1 MPFTL
6 LYLPSFPRKITAMA
20 GRIRDEDVAYVRDHS
35 PIDEVVAD
43 YVQLKNA
50 GGGQKKGL
58 CPFHDEKSPSF
69 HVTPSKGYFHCF
81 GCQTGGDVIA
91 FVMKM
96 DHITF
101 TETIERLAERIGYQL
116 RYDESGSSDR
126 PSVNR
131 SRLVAA
137 NTAAMKF
144 YQEQLGLPGPAQIGR
159 DFIQKKGFTKA
170 DADQFQVGYAP
181 DEWDALYKHLT
192 ALGYTQEELST
203 AGLIK
208 ESARGTQIDRYRNR
222 VMWPVKDISGD
233 VVGFGARKLAGDDV
247 DQGPKYLNTSETPLY
262 KKSQLLYGLDV
273 AKKEIAKKRQVVI
286 VEGYTDVMA
295 AHLAGVTTAV
305 ATCGTAFGDEH
316 IRVIRRLLM
325 DDDAFRGEVI
335 FTFDG
340 DAAGQKAALR
350 AFDDDQKFVAQTF
363 VAVASNGMDPNELR
377 QSGGDEAVRDL
388 IARRVPL
395 FEFAIKSVINNYD
408 TATPEG
414 RVTALNQVAPLI
426 GKIKDASLRPE
437 YIRSLAGWLGMDTDT
452 VSQAVKR
459 VAGKSNTPLPDQ
471 PASQVNLKDPL
482 LMLEREVLKAKLQVP
497 EMIADWGSLEP
508 NAFTFPPYAALRD
521 AINQG
526 DGDTA
531 KLIEAAPDDYRYLI
545 TELTVEPIRTTG
557 EVSDRY
563 VVSIFA
569 RLREVAISRQIAEI
583 KSTLQRLNPVEN
595 EAEYTKMFTELVAL
609 EATKRV
615 QKELAI
621 GDLI

>member
-1 MPFTL
+1 
-6 LYLPSFPRKITAMA
+6 MA
-20 GRIRDEDVAYVRDHS
+20 GRIRDEDVTYVREHS
-35 PIDEVVAD
+35 AIDEVVAD

-116 RYDESGSSDR
+116 RYDETGSSDR

-144 YQEQLGLPGPAQIGR
+144 YQEQLNLPGSAQAGR

-170 DADQFQVGYAP
+170 DCDQFQVGYAP
-181 DEWDALYKHLT
+181 DEWDALTKHLT
-192 ALGYTQEELST
+192 ALGYTQEELNA
-203 AGLIK
+203 AGLSK

-222 VMWPVKDISGD
+222 VIWPVKDISGD
-233 VVGFGARKLAGDDV
+233 VVGFGARKLASDEV
-247 DQGPKYLNTSETPLY
+247 DQGPKYLNTSETPIY

-295 AHLAGVTTAV
+295 AHLAGITTAV
-305 ATCGTAFGDEH
+305 ATCGTAFGDDH

-377 QSGGDEAVRDL
+377 QTGGDEAVRDL

-395 FEFAIKSVINNYD
+395 FEFAIKSVIKNYD
-408 TATPEG
+408 TTTPEG
-414 RVTALNQVAPLI
+414 RVSALNQVAPLI
-426 GKIKDASLRPE
+426 GKIKDSSLRPE

-459 VAGKSNTPLPDQ
+459 VAGKSNTPLPNV
-471 PASQVNLKDPL
+471 PAGQVNLKDPL

-497 EMIADWGSLEP
+497 EMIADWSALEP
-508 NAFTFPPYAALRD
+508 LAFTYPPYAALRT
-521 AINQG
+521 AIDNG
-526 DGDTA
+526 DGDTN
-531 KLIEAAPDDYRYLI
+531 KLLESAPEDYKHLI
-545 TELTVEPIRTTG
+545 TELTVEPIRTDG

-595 EAEYTKMFTELVAL
+595 EAEYTQMFTELVAL

-621 GDLI
+621 GESV